1 MTASFP
7 YPSDMTKFSI
17 DRFPAGFFDVT
28 QDIVRELPL
37 DVIDRWTHGDRSRES
52 ALRLLS
58 EHVVS
63 GAVVSTDGAGLTS
76 LSRARSVIEILVLLN
91 QPKEIVHGCGTAL
104 GGEAIGVWAA
114 DNTQMLYRRAEPRR
128 LLSMLLET
136 RDRVQRACEVKI
148 GICVHSGAF
157 FHLGGGL
164 YGTDADRVERLAE
177 ESTHAGEV
185 MITHEFFS
193 SLGEDHAF
201 EVAERTDLHRV
212 EGRVWTVTDGP
223 RVSDLEAADTHY
235 PYPYSREFFDEV
247 RRLAMPVNRAQV
259 RQLHEKYAQIRTVV
273 LVERDREEPD
283 VPEIAVL
290 NDLALSAAMTKVAV
304 ELLRETGGT
313 EIKTAGNLGIYT
325 FDDTA
330 AALDFARRFRTLFQ
344 AQNVAVRI
352 GVDRG
357 EVLVF
362 TLANGRVDIAGMPV
376 NLASKIAQDHGRFGR
391 IHLTEG
397 AAACARVSGLERLK
411 FKIAGVEVTVL
422 AE

>member
-1 MTASFP
+1 MA
-7 YPSDMTKFSI
+7 KFSI
-17 DRFPAGFFDVT
+17 DRFPAGFFDLSR
-28 QDIVRELPL
+28 DLARELPL
-37 DVIDRWTHGDRSRES
+37 DLIDRWTHGDRSRES

-58 EHVVS
+58 THVVA

-76 LSRARSVIEILVLLN
+76 LSRARSVIEILALLN
-91 QPKEIVHGCGTAL
+91 QPKEIVHGYGTAL

-114 DNTQMLYRRAEPRR
+114 DNTQMLYRQADPRK
-128 LLSMLLET
+128 LLSMLLEA

-148 GICVHSGAF
+148 GMCVHNGAF

-177 ESTHAGEV
+177 ESTHGGEV
-185 MITHEFFS
+185 MVTHEFFS
-193 SLGEDHAF
+193 ALGEDHPF
-201 EVAERTDLHRV
+201 EAVERTDLRKV
-212 EGRVWTVTDGP
+212 EGRAWTVMDGP
-223 RVSDLEAADTHY
+223 RAPELEPADAHY

-247 RRLAMPVNRAQV
+247 RRLTTPIDAAEIQR
-259 RQLHEKYAQIRTVV
+259 LHDKYAQTRTVV

-290 NDLALSAAMTKVAV
+290 NDLALSAAMTKVAAS
-304 ELLRETGGT
+304 LLRETAGT

-325 FDDTA
+325 FDDSA
-330 AALDFARRFRTLFQ
+330 AALDFARRFRAQFA

-352 GVDRG
+352 GIDRG

-362 TLANGRVDIAGMPV
+362 TLADGRVDIAGMPV

-391 IHLTEG
+391 IHLTEEG
-397 AAACARVSGLERLK
+397 ASAVRVSGLERLK
-411 FKIAGVEVTVL
+411 VTIGGVDVTVL
-422 AE
+422 AD

>member
-1 MTASFP
+1 MA
-7 YPSDMTKFSI
+7 KFSI
-17 DRFPAGFFDVT
+17 DRFPAGFFDLT
-28 QDIVRELPL
+28 RDLARELPL
-37 DVIDRWTHGDRSRES
+37 ELIDRWTHGDRSREA

-58 EHVVS
+58 THLVS

-76 LSRARSVIEILVLLN
+76 LSRARSVIEILALLN
-91 QPKEIVHGCGTAL
+91 QPKEIVHGYGTAL

-114 DNTQMLYRRAEPRR
+114 DNTQMLYRHSDPRK

-148 GICVHSGAF
+148 GMCVHTGAF

-177 ESTHAGEV
+177 ESTHGGEV
-185 MITHEFFS
+185 MVTHEFFS
-193 SLGEDHAF
+193 SLGEDHPF
-201 EVAERTDLHRV
+201 EVTERADLRKV
-212 EGRVWTVTDGP
+212 EGRAWTVTDGP
-223 RVSDLEAADTHY
+223 RASELEPASTHY

-247 RRLAMPVNRAQV
+247 RRLTTPIDAAEVQR
-259 RQLHEKYAQIRTVV
+259 LHDKYAQTHTVV

-290 NDLALSAAMTKVAV
+290 NDLALSAAMTRVAAS
-304 ELLRETGGT
+304 LLRETAGT

-325 FDDTA
+325 FDETA
-330 AALDFARRFRTLFQ
+330 AALDFARRFRAQFA

-352 GVDRG
+352 GIDRG

-362 TLANGRVDIAGMPV
+362 TLADGRVDIAGMPV

-397 AAACARVSGLERLK
+397 AAREARASGLERLQ
-411 FKIAGVEVTVL
+411 FRIAGVEVAVL
-422 AE
+422 AD